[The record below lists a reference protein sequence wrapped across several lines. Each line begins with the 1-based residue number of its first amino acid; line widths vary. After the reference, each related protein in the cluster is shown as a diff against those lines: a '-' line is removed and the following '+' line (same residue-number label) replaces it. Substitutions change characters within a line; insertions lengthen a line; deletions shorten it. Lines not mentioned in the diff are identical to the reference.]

1 MPVKSDCKHSP
12 FLSKP
17 LYTAIYLAILAPGGG
32 ALAQQDSAVE
42 EVIVTGSFIRRSEGI
57 AAASPVIQLSAED
70 LEAEGTINMAQ
81 VVQNLTFNNGTGVIN
96 SIQGSTNQI
105 ANFNLRG
112 LGPRA
117 TLPLIDGHRVPLTNV
132 QQMLPSMAIERIDIV
147 TDGAAALYGTDAVA
161 GVVNMVPYTSYDG
174 FKLEYYEE
182 RDDRGNYTK
191 NETSFLGGFNFGDVD
206 IVVAGSFQNNG
217 NLRWDERPDYV
228 HAGLTHNSGSN
239 PGNFEVPQ
247 RDANG
252 VLTGE
257 FAGRPDPNCGLN
269 EDGNQ
274 AMPGTSPFGTL
285 ALGRC
290 WFSFGDT
297 RDFMEELDNTNLYG
311 NLTWEYSEDLTL
323 RAQAFFNRQ
332 VVRGRQNPGNPGA
345 RIDDLPTVRGEL
357 PGNTFRAMSSDGVPL
372 FAQPRLNAD
381 GQQVADGYGRPLPL
395 RGADGNVVL
404 AANQFASILDDPQG
418 GVPFSEDVRI
428 GAWLPFG
435 KLAAN
440 TQPQSFEP
448 DGGGLNIELDDKRTA
463 RVLLGADFTVPW
475 IAGWEGR
482 ADYTFGFTEQN
493 DIANQDFSFGAVE
506 QGLNCDVINDVDSCF
521 NPFGAVDPRFRTPQH
536 VADAVFTRWRENNRD
551 ELQTFDV
558 VINGDLPLG
567 GFELPG
573 GAIAAAFGYQRR
585 DEVDDDKPPA
595 GDVANDQLI
604 GNQETPQK
612 VTRDSD
618 SWFAEFSFP
627 VLSNLEVSA
636 AVRDEEFS
644 TGQSDTVS
652 KFGVIYRPTDWLALR
667 ATQGEAFIV
676 PTLPQLNRPEQ
687 CTLSNVDDLFT
698 SFQGFITSC
707 RTGNP
712 GLLSETSDSIS
723 AGFDLTLFDN
733 LVWQVTWSETDF
745 SDRIVSTT
753 TQDIVRS
760 DFRNFRNATGFQP
773 SDANPFP
780 SVEQLTAWV
789 NDPRS
794 DPRII
799 RSANDITTPVRINQ
813 SDSNASSML
822 VRAWDTQ
829 LSYGFAVGDLGLP
842 DWGNVD
848 LRLQATYVDT
858 YSFQLSLDDP
868 ELEAKGNQNN
878 DFGAV
883 PPIPEI
889 RANLRIGW
897 NMGNHSV
904 VATGRYIDEVVFDAN
919 EFAFQ
924 SLLPGS
930 TWRSTDIIREW
941 TQLDMYY
948 SYRGYEVWD
957 GELNFSIGARNLT
970 DRMPQKTGMIA
981 GVVASLQ
988 DPLGRVIYERLNYNF

>member
-1 MPVKSDCKHSP
+1 MPTQFVSKRNS

-17 LYTAIYLAILAPGGG
+17 LYTAISLALLAPSGG
-32 ALAQQDSAVE
+32 AMAQQEPAVE
-42 EVIVTGSFIRRSEGI
+42 EVIVTGSFIRRTEGI
-57 AAASPVIQLSAED
+57 TAASPVVQLSAED

-112 LGPRA
+112 LGARA
-117 TLPLIDGHRVPLTNV
+117 TLPLIDGKRVPLTNV
-132 QQMLPSMAIERIDIV
+132 QQMLPSMAIQRIDIV

-161 GVVNMVPYTSYDG
+161 GVVNMVPYTSFDG
-174 FKLEYYEE
+174 FRVEYYDEG
-182 RDDRGNYTK
+182 DDRGNYRK
-191 NETSFLGGFNFGDVD
+191 NEMSFLGGWNFDSVD

-217 NLRWDERPDYV
+217 NLRWDERPEYV

-239 PGNFEVPQ
+239 PGNFEVPL
-247 RDANG
+247 RDADG
-252 VLTGE
+252 LLTGS
-257 FAGRPDPNCGLN
+257 FSNRPDANCGLN
-269 EDGNQ
+269 EDPNQ
-274 AMPGTSPFGTL
+274 AMFGTSPFGTN

-297 RDFMEELDNTNLYG
+297 RDFMEELDNSNLYA
-311 NLTWEYSEDLTL
+311 NLNWEFSDDLTV
-323 RAQAFFNRQ
+323 RAQAFWNRQ

-357 PGNTFRAMSSDGVPL
+357 PGNTFRAVNADGLPL
-372 FAQPRLNAD
+372 FAQPWLDASG
-381 GQQVADGYGRPLPL
+381 GQVVDGYGTPLPL

-404 AANQFASILDDPQG
+404 AANQFASIANDPLG

-435 KLAAN
+435 KIEAN
-440 TQPQSFEP
+440 TQPQQFVE
-448 DGGGLNIELDDKRTA
+448 DGGLNMELDDKRTA
-463 RVLLGADFTVPW
+463 RVVLGADFTVPF
-475 IAGWEGR
+475 IDGWEGTF
-482 ADYTFGFTEQN
+482 DYTYGFTEQN

-521 NPFGAVDPRFRTPQH
+521 NPFAAVDPRFRTPQH
-536 VADAVFTRWRENNRD
+536 VADAIFTRWREENRD
-551 ELQTFDV
+551 ELQTFDIIV
-558 VINGDLPLG
+558 NGDLPLG

-573 GAIAAAFGYQRR
+573 GSIAAAFGYQRR

-595 GDVANDQLI
+595 GDVGNDQLI
-604 GNQETPQK
+604 GNQELPQK
-612 VTRDSD
+612 VTRNSD

-644 TGQSDTVS
+644 SGQSDTVS
-652 KFGVIYRPTDWLALR
+652 KFGVIYRPTDWLTLR

-687 CTLSNVDDLFT
+687 CGLSNVDDQFS

-707 RTGNP
+707 NTGNP
-712 GLLSETSDSIS
+712 NLLSETSDSIS
-723 AGFDLTLFDN
+723 AGFDINLFEN
-733 LVWQVTWSETDF
+733 LLWSVTWSETDF
-745 SDRIVSTT
+745 KDRIVSTT
-753 TQDIVRS
+753 TQDIVRT
-760 DFRNFRNATGFQP
+760 DFRNFQLATGFQP
-773 SDANPFP
+773 TDAQPFP

-813 SDSNASSML
+813 SDSNASNML
-822 VRAWDTQ
+822 VRAFDTQ
-829 LSYGFAVGDLGLP
+829 LQYGFSLNDVGLA
-842 DWGNVD
+842 DWGNLN

-858 YSFQLSLDDP
+858 YAFQLSDLDP
-868 ELEAKGNQNN
+868 ELKAKGNQNN

-883 PPIPEI
+883 PPIPEL
-889 RANLRIGW
+889 RANLRLGW
-897 NMGNHSV
+897 TMGQHSV
-904 VATGRYIDEVVFDAN
+904 VATARYIDELVFDAN
-919 EFAFQ
+919 EFSFQ

-930 TWRSTDIIREW
+930 TWKSTDIIRDW
-941 TQLDMYY
+941 TQLDMFYT
-948 SYRGYEVWD
+948 YRGLDVWN
-957 GELNFSIGARNLT
+957 GELNLTVGARNLT

-988 DPLGRVIYERLNYNF
+988 DPLGRVIYARVNYNF